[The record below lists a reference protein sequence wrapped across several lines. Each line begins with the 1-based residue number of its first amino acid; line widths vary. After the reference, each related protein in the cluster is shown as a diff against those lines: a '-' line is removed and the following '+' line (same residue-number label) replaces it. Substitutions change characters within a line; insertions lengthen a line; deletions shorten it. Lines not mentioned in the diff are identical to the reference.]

1 MEDKQIVGLYW
12 ARSEQAISET
22 AKKYG
27 KYCYYIANNIL
38 RNYEDSE
45 ECVNDTYLKAWGAMP
60 PKRPE
65 KLSAFL
71 GKITRNLSINKYK
84 LLNTKKRG
92 DGQLPIALEELK
104 ECIPSGD
111 SVEQAM
117 EEKELVQIFN
127 RFLESLPEEKRKVF
141 MRRYWYF
148 SPVREIAEAYGMGE
162 SKVKMILLRTRKE
175 FKIYLEQ
182 EGVVL

>member
-1 MEDKQIVGLYW
+1 MDDKMIIELYW
-12 ARSEQAISET
+12 ARSELAITET
-22 AKKYG
+22 AQKYG

-38 RNYEDSE
+38 QNHEDSE
-45 ECVNDTYLKAWGAMP
+45 ECVNDTYWKAWGAMP
-60 PKRPE
+60 PNWPE
-65 KLSAFL
+65 KLSVYL
-71 GKITRNLSINKYK
+71 GKITRNLSINKYNFLK
-84 LLNTKKRG
+84 AKKRG
-92 DGQLPIALEELK
+92 EGQLDIALEELK

-127 RFLESLPEEKRKVF
+127 QFLESLPEEKRKVF

-148 SPVREIAEAYGMGE
+148 SSVKEIAETYGMGE